1 MTQSLSGKGTQNPSF
16 PGPYSVKGQRVK
28 VYQPEDENSWLCG
41 VVSHQD
47 PVTRLMEVSVTEV
60 RIWRTAL
67 CFRKYISQYLVDSD
81 SLTKTCAFGSL
92 LFALEDE

>member
-1 MTQSLSGKGTQNPSF
+1 MTQSLSGKCTQSPSF

-47 PVTRLMEVSVTEV
+47 PITRLMEVSVTEV
-60 RIWRTAL
+60 KI
-67 CFRKYISQYLVDSD
+67 
-81 SLTKTCAFGSL
+81 
-92 LFALEDE
+92 